1 MMKSAWELDI
11 YDAAAWN
18 SAQGEEVGLAD
29 FEEMLVDDFDADKW
43 NEALGIDSDQWNLDI
58 EELVV

>member
-1 MMKSAWELDI
+1 MKSAWGLDI
-11 YDAAAWN
+11 YNATAWN
-18 SAQGEEVGLAD
+18 AAQVEEIGLAD

-43 NEALGIDSDQWNLDI
+43 DKALGIDSDQWNLDI

>member
-1 MMKSAWELDI
+1 MMKSAWGLDI

-18 SAQGEEVGLAD
+18 SAQVEEVGLAD
-29 FEEMLVDDFDADKW
+29 FEEMLVDDFDVDKW
-43 NEALGIDSDQWNLDI
+43 DKALGIDSDQWNLDI